1 METRVQAW
9 QPDLPREVM
18 SMQKEIRF
26 AGTCKKSGTGKG
38 RSKVYE
44 PAFNTRR
51 PPQKFRQGQSSSWGL
66 EQGNERILR
75 RGPNFWHTVVKRSS
89 NHLAFSFQHRH
100 GAQQCPKNKKKHGP
114 VLPFLEQACPARDAQ
129 RPEWSLAYLRIP
141 ISPLTQSTA
150 RACAEG

>member
-100 GAQQCPKNKKKHGP
+100 GAQQCRSAPRQSMVPSFLSWSRPVQPETPKDLSGAWHICGFLSVRLRKH
-114 VLPFLEQACPARDAQ
+114 
-129 RPEWSLAYLRIP
+129 S
-141 ISPLTQSTA
+141 
-150 RACAEG
+150 